1 MKAMSLMKE
10 SAAVL
15 ALAALAL
22 GGCGAVDEDS
32 PVHNSSSP
40 VAVEVKEDQGQV
52 TVGEQ
57 FVALGEVSSLSVGAS
72 IEAVL
77 VQAAEDADPGIT
89 FTGPADQL
97 EKVKVSIDGGKV
109 TIGRDGGWMQGSPSG
124 VKAEIALADLDA
136 IRELRATSSGQLSAA
151 GLSLDELTAE
161 ASSSGRLML
170 ENVTAQSA
178 MAKAGSSGQVEWSGL
193 SAENL
198 IADVSSSATLIVNG
212 QAATSKVEASSSGG
226 FKGAFKT
233 VSMEAQASSSG
244 SIEAEVSDSLT
255 AQVSSSGKVLFGGS
269 PKVEKTESSGG
280 QVRAR

>member
-1 MKAMSLMKE
+1 MRLIKE
-10 SAAVL
+10 SAAIL
-15 ALAALAL
+15 GLAALAL
-22 GGCGAVDEDS
+22 GGCGAVDESS
-32 PVHNSSSP
+32 PKESGSSP
-40 VAVEVKEDQGQV
+40 VAVETKGDEGQV

-57 FVALGEVSSLSVGAS
+57 FVELGEVTSLSVGAS

-97 EKVKVSIDGGKV
+97 EKVKVTIDGGNV
-109 TIGRDGGWMQGSPSG
+109 TIGREGGWLEGSPSG
-124 VKAEIALADLDA
+124 VKAEIALADLDS
-136 IRELRATSSGQLSAA
+136 IRELRATSSGLLSAT

-178 MAKAGSSGQVEWSGL
+178 TAKAGSSGQLEWSGL

-212 QAATSKVEASSSGG
+212 EAATSKVEASSSGG

-233 VSMEAQASSSG
+233 VSMEAAASSSG
-244 SIEAEVSDSLT
+244 SIEATVLDTLT
-255 AQVSSSGKVLFGGS
+255 AKASSSGKVLFGGS
-269 PKVEKTESSGG
+269 PTKIEKFESSGG
-280 QVRAR
+280 QIRAR

>member
-1 MKAMSLMKE
+1 MRLIKE
-10 SAAVL
+10 SAAIL
-15 ALAALAL
+15 GLAALAMA
-22 GGCGAVDEDS
+22 GCGAVDE
-32 PVHNSSSP
+32 SSP
-40 VAVEVKEDQGQV
+40 NPSGSSPIVVETKAEEGQV

-57 FVALGEVSSLSVGAS
+57 FVALGEVTSLSVGAS

-97 EKVKVSIDGGKV
+97 EKVKVTIDGGAV
-109 TIGRDGGWMQGSPSG
+109 TIGRDGGWMEGSPSG
-124 VKAEIALADLDA
+124 VKAEIALADLDS
-136 IRELRATSSGQLSAA
+136 IKELRATSSGLLSAA

-178 MAKAGSSGQVEWSGL
+178 MAKAGSSGQLEWSGL

-212 QAATSKVEASSSGG
+212 EAATSKVEASSSGG

-233 VSMEAQASSSG
+233 VSMEAAASSSG
-244 SIEAEVSDSLT
+244 SIEAEISDSLT
-255 AQVSSSGKVLFGGS
+255 AKASSSGKVLFGGS

-280 QVRAR
+280 QIRAR